1 MNPQDRPA
9 LKTITASG
17 VYQLRLCKP
26 KPEKFKLN
34 AAGYP
39 SVWIFFLDA
48 EGNCV
53 SKYYSVQYGKGLAM
67 VIGKFSG
74 KYVKTLPESS
84 SLEQLT
90 AYVDQAVNC
99 IAEVDIEATENGEW
113 QGKKQYKY
121 KFKSVNPIVKL
132 SQQADL
138 NTHKEDFHKD
148 EYQSPPF

>member
-1 MNPQDRPA
+1 MNPQDRPP
-9 LKTITASG
+9 LKTITTSG
-17 VYQLRLCKP
+17 TYQLRLCKP
-26 KPEKFKLN
+26 KPEKYKLS

-39 SVWIFFLDA
+39 SVWIFFMDA

-74 KYVKTLPESS
+74 KYAQTLPESA

-113 QGKKQYKY
+113 QGKPQFKY
-121 KFKSVNPIVKL
+121 KFKSIKQIVQLQKPEEKSNL
-132 SQQADL
+132 I
-138 NTHKEDFHKD
+138 D
-148 EYQSPPF
+148 EANPPF

>member
-1 MNPQDRPA
+1 MNPPDRPA

-53 SKYYSVQYGKGLAM
+53 SKHYTVQYPKGLALL
-67 VIGKFSG
+67 IGKFTG
-74 KYVKTLPESS
+74 KFVKELPESS
-84 SLEQLT
+84 SKEQMSS
-90 AYVDQAVNC
+90 YIDQAVNC

-113 QGKKQYKY
+113 QGKPQFKY
-121 KFKSVNPIVKL
+121 KFKSVKQIVQLQKPEEKSNL
-132 SQQADL
+132 I
-138 NTHKEDFHKD
+138 D
-148 EYQSPPF
+148 EANPPF

>member
-1 MNPQDRPA
+1 MNPQERPA
-9 LKTITASG
+9 LKTITTSG
-17 VYQLRLCKP
+17 TYQLRLCKP

-39 SVWIFFLDA
+39 SVWIFFMDA

-74 KYVKTLPESS
+74 KYAQTLPESA

-113 QGKKQYKY
+113 QGKAQYKY
-121 KFKSVNPIVKL
+121 KFKSIKQIVALQKP
-132 SQQADL
+132 
-138 NTHKEDFHKD
+138 D
-148 EYQSPPF
+148 EKPSVPFDEANPPF

>member
-1 MNPQDRPA
+1 M
-9 LKTITASG
+9 
-17 VYQLRLCKP
+17 
-26 KPEKFKLN
+26 
-34 AAGYP
+34 
-39 SVWIFFLDA
+39 DA

-74 KYVKTLPESS
+74 KYAQTLPESA

-113 QGKKQYKY
+113 QGKAQYKY
-121 KFKSVNPIVKL
+121 KFKSIKQIVALQKP
-132 SQQADL
+132 
-138 NTHKEDFHKD
+138 D
-148 EYQSPPF
+148 EKPSVPFDEANPPF